1 MAFMQNDLENKYSE
15 LLATQNSLV
24 SKTDDARFA
33 MQRVIIANFLARR
46 FDHVMIATS
55 LYRLLYPD
63 GASEVKLQEK
73 VILEAAE
80 NAKRLRSATSFDR
93 TETTTD
99 SVGIG
104 SSGIY
109 SNKTTSRAN
118 KEDGITSMLPSA
130 TEALGS
136 ITAAKIKFASL
147 IPETMTELE
156 IASQEAI
163 DQCDRAISVV
173 RAHLANNELDNAL
186 ERLREAFAYG
196 EQLASVRSFP
206 RENKQTL
213 WKYKNAV
220 KEAKSRLASKDFG
233 KAKESID
240 KINQMTSDNPLSKE
254 GSEIGNVE
262 TISSMHLAKAKE
274 AASRGDRDSMNKEL
288 EEAAKVWPQNPGL
301 ASATSKMIDQLDQ
314 QSQNK
319 TELRKLMDQKNYK
332 YIFEEKARFLASAA
346 DDKKLLSDL
355 NEALKNYS
363 SALSHVGKAEEL
375 MKRNDAFGA
384 WETAD
389 EGVTKYPENTE
400 LLKVRGEAA
409 MKVPEF
415 VKEIEKGRSAEQKQD
430 PITAICAFLAAR
442 RLYPNSCIAKE
453 GLEKHAAD
461 ALPY

>member
-389 EGVTKYPENTE
+389 EGVRKYPENAE

-430 PITAICAFLAAR
+430 LVAAICAFLSAR
-442 RLYPNSCIAKE
+442 RLYPNSCIARE

-461 ALPY
+461 AMPY